1 MNVDATD
8 DSKRDLIE
16 HLLKRPVTGAT
27 HAVWGFTNQTDI
39 ITLVGGD
46 RVVVQRY
53 RRRQDAEHRLR
64 VKRALWSPAAE
75 AGIAIP
81 RIREFD
87 LDADPAWVNF
97 DALPGT

>member
-16 HLLKRPVTGAT
+16 RLLKRPVTGAT

-39 ITLVGGD
+39 VTLAGGD

-64 VKRALWSPAAE
+64 VKRALWSQIHYGRGSGGCRAPT
-75 AGIAIP
+75 
-81 RIREFD
+81 
-87 LDADPAWVNF
+87 
-97 DALPGT
+97 GTVLVA